1 MDEAPGVA
9 DRELILSGMLVCSTA
24 RPART
29 LQRIIDE
36 KRLVVPSQIFR
47 MGRAFLARKQ
57 IGGKGLIA
65 NRTALKFVRSSWR
78 D

>member
-24 RPART
+24 AGQT
-29 LQRIIDE
+29 LQRIIVE
-36 KRLVVPSQIFR
+36 ERLVVPSQIFR
-47 MGRAFLARKQ
+47 MGWAFLARKQ
-57 IGGKGLIA
+57 VGGKGLIA